1 MCGIVAYV
9 GRKIAQPVLI
19 EGLKRLEYRGYDSAG
34 VAVVGTDGTINVRRS
49 VGRISVLEAEV
60 DREAANGHPLPA
72 TAQVGMAHTR
82 WATHGAATQANAHP
96 HLDDDGK
103 IAVVHNGIIENYA
116 SLKRYLIEKGHTFG
130 SETDTEVLAVLI
142 GHLYDELKAEGAKSP
157 STNGRATGA
166 GAEEPSLLRRAVQAA
181 LGEVEGTYGI
191 AVVCSGEPDTLVVAR
206 KGSPL
211 IIGVGDDEY
220 VVASDAA
227 AIVEHT
233 SRVIYL
239 NDNEMALLRPDSF
252 RTFTIDDVPI
262 SPVIEQLETTL
273 EEYELGDYPH
283 YMLKEIFEQ
292 PDALQ
297 NCLRGRA
304 DEREG
309 RIVLGG
315 VSQHEKLLSRAK
327 RFILTGQGTAWHA
340 GLVGDYL
347 MEDLAKIVT
356 ECTYASEFRYRN
368 PLVEDDTVVVAISQ
382 SGETADTLSAL
393 REAKLKGATAMGIVN
408 AVGSS
413 IARETD
419 CGVYLH
425 AGPEIGVASTKAFTC
440 QCCVLTM
447 LSLYL
452 GRRRFMGPEEHG
464 QLIKALVRVPEQVRG
479 ILGQNDLAKS
489 IAGEFC
495 DRENWLFL
503 GRGYNYPTALEGAL
517 KLKEISYIHAEG
529 MPAAEMKHG
538 PIALINEGMPV
549 VFIATRGSQYE
560 KVVSNIEEVKARGG
574 RIIAVATEGDDD
586 ITRYSDH
593 VIRVPDAPEPL
604 QPMLA
609 VVPLQLLAYHAA
621 VHRGCNVDKPR
632 NLAKSV
638 TVE

>member
-1 MCGIVAYV
+1 MDNRAANAEGVGMCGIVAYV
-9 GRKIAQPVLI
+9 GRSIAQPVLI

-34 VAVVGTDGTINVRRS
+34 VAVVGTDGKLHIRRT

-60 DREAANGHPLPA
+60 DRRRDAGEPLPA
-72 TAQVGMAHTR
+72 DANVGMAHTR
-82 WATHGAATQANAHP
+82 WATHGAATQHNAHP
-96 HLDDDGK
+96 HTDSAGK

-116 SLKRYLIEKGHTFG
+116 ALKKYLGERGHTFG

-142 GHLYDELKAEGAKSP
+142 GHVYDEFKAEHAASNGSGA
-157 STNGRATGA
+157 TAIDDG
-166 GAEEPSLLRRAVQAA
+166 SLIRKAVQVA
-181 LGEVEGTYGI
+181 LGEVDGTYGI
-191 AVVCSGEPDTLVVAR
+191 AVVCGDEPDTLVVAR

-239 NDNEMALLRPDSF
+239 NDNEMALLRPGAF
-252 RTFTIDDVPI
+252 RTFTIDDVPV
-262 SPVIEQLETTL
+262 SPVIEELETSL

-292 PDALQ
+292 PDSVQ

-304 DEREG
+304 DGREG

-315 VSQHEKLLSRAK
+315 LAAYERILTRAK
-327 RFILTGQGTAWHA
+327 RYILTGQGTAWHA

-347 MEDLAKIVT
+347 MEDLAKVVT

-393 REAKLKGATAMGIVN
+393 REAKIKGATAMGLVN

-447 LSLYL
+447 LSLYI
-452 GRRRFMGPEEHG
+452 GRRRFMGQTEHAH
-464 QLIKALVRVPEQVRG
+464 LITALNAIPDQMRTILAQSDFIRQV
-479 ILGQNDLAKS
+479 
-489 IAGEFC
+489 AGEFC

-503 GRGYNYPTALEGAL
+503 GRGYNYPDR
-517 KLKEISYIHAEG
+517 
-529 MPAAEMKHG
+529 P
-538 PIALINEGMPV
+538 
-549 VFIATRGSQYE
+549 
-560 KVVSNIEEVKARGG
+560 
-574 RIIAVATEGDDD
+574 
-586 ITRYSDH
+586 
-593 VIRVPDAPEPL
+593 
-604 QPMLA
+604 
-609 VVPLQLLAYHAA
+609 
-621 VHRGCNVDKPR
+621 
-632 NLAKSV
+632 
-638 TVE
+638 